1 MEITCRDMTPKHFM
15 DQSTPELLSSRNLN
29 VFLSHQKRES
39 FRTILYYLFLCVG
52 THPKKQDQES
62 MNYFGEQHSI
72 FLGKICESYSLE
84 VATTA
89 HVTPFFLAVLGV
101 TTALPFIYLTP
112 RCHGF
117 LKTLTQ

>member
-1 MEITCRDMTPKHFM
+1 MYCFY
-15 DQSTPELLSSRNLN
+15 NN
-29 VFLSHQKRES
+29 
-39 FRTILYYLFLCVG
+39 
-52 THPKKQDQES
+52 
-62 MNYFGEQHSI
+62 
-72 FLGKICESYSLE
+72 LGKIGDSYSLE

>member
-1 MEITCRDMTPKHFM
+1 MSRPTFWGVVTTRAVK
-15 DQSTPELLSSRNLN
+15 EL
-29 VFLSHQKRES
+29 
-39 FRTILYYLFLCVG
+39 
-52 THPKKQDQES
+52 
-62 MNYFGEQHSI
+62 I
-72 FLGKICESYSLE
+72 FGKIGDSYSLE

-112 RCHGF
+112 RCHEF

>member
-1 MEITCRDMTPKHFM
+1 VWSLKINQLPYMLWWKFSCFPIFSTKHDFFQLPEIFGFSDIGK
-15 DQSTPELLSSRNLN
+15 
-29 VFLSHQKRES
+29 
-39 FRTILYYLFLCVG
+39 VG
-52 THPKKQDQES
+52 D
-62 MNYFGEQHSI
+62 
-72 FLGKICESYSLE
+72 SYSLE